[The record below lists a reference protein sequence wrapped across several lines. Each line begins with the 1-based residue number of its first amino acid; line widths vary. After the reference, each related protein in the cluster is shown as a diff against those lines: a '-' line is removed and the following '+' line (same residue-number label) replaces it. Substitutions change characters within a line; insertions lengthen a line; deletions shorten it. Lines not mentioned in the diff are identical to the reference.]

1 MMPEGALILVV
12 DDDVSIRRML
22 RLSLEAH
29 DYNTIDATTASEGLA
44 VAASKHPDIVIL
56 DLGLPDNDGYEMLVR
71 LREWSAVPVIILTV
85 QDSDESK
92 IRLLDAGA
100 SDYVT
105 KPFSMGELLA
115 RIRVALRNIISDQS
129 LKLLKSKDIV
139 IDLEARM
146 VCKKD
151 VEIRLTP
158 TEYVLLKYLA
168 ANAGKVV
175 TRNDLIRELWGADA
189 EPDESYLR
197 VYMLQLRKKIEDD
210 PAQPEILLTVPGIG
224 YRFSVVD
231 SD

>member
-1 MMPEGALILVV
+1 MPEGALILVV